1 MVVGVLFVCFFLFP
15 FSSIFIGFVLFEIHH
30 PGRNYSLLGKHPSFK
45 KVIQSSFLTMKPLSA
60 PKEHTFEKKVVTFS
74 NLVKDRKVITVSNL
88 VKDRKVS
95 SRQILKCN

>member
-1 MVVGVLFVCFFLFP
+1 MGVGYEGFVCLFFP
-15 FSSIFIGFVLFEIHH
+15 FSSISTGFVLFEIHH

-45 KVIQSSFLTMKPLSA
+45 KVIRALFLQRNHFQLQKSA
-60 PKEHTFEKKVVTFS
+60 PLEKGNNCFI
-74 NLVKDRKVITVSNL
+74 VKDKYIITVSNL